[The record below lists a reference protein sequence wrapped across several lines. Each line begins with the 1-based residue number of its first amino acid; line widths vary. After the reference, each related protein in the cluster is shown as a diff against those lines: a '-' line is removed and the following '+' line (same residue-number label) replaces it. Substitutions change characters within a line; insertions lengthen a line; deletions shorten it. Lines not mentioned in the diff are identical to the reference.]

1 MTLTLNEK
9 EKRAIV
15 TLINDRMDEHLSR
28 FPFARYPI
36 EPLEEWKRH
45 FCDPKAVSSDTLRQ
59 ALGWHFGGWQHR
71 DLALA
76 HKKTIASV
84 LKAWP
89 EFVNSGTASPAD
101 SLRFWEQKL
110 HDRQRGF
117 DAVAFLLHLLRPDSF
132 ELADHHRLQAMS
144 EMLKEIHHQDSD
156 QMITR
161 SLPDLE
167 TYTQFF
173 RSVLPKLSG
182 ADPRVR
188 LDRFLKAYGNRH
200 AYKNVNSAYT
210 TQEPTI
216 RHFSWRDCTAQRFN
230 LKKITLRSNAD
241 VLFACLLQALDKQ
254 PGSSYSLTIGQ
265 IVGHVPLGTAGIC
278 NPASYNYAM
287 IALFG
292 GQKGRDYF
300 QLETAA
306 LRQAFTEQA
315 NQSTRDMKFYVKH
328 ADEAVTINPKYVAQN
343 E

>member
-9 EKRAIV
+9 EKRAVV
-15 TLINDRMDEHLSR
+15 TIISERMDEHLSR
-28 FPFARYPI
+28 FPFARYPA
-36 EPLEEWKRH
+36 EPLEEWKRF

-59 ALGWHFGGWQHR
+59 ALGWHFGSWQRR
-71 DLALA
+71 DLGLT
-76 HKKTIASV
+76 HKKTIAAV

-89 EFVNSGTASPAD
+89 EFTDTGTASPAD

-110 HDRQRGF
+110 PDWQRGF
-117 DAVAFLLHLLRPDSF
+117 DAAAFLLHLLRPDSF

-144 EMLKEIHHQDSD
+144 ELLKEINHQDSD
-156 QMITR
+156 QPSTR

-167 TYTQFF
+167 GYTQFF
-173 RSVLPKLSG
+173 RAVLPKLSG
-182 ADPRVR
+182 ADARIR

-200 AYKNVNSAYT
+200 AYKNVKSNYT

-216 RHFSWRDCTAQRFN
+216 RHFSWSDCAAQRFN
-230 LKKITLRSNAD
+230 LNKITLRSNAD

-254 PGSSYSLTIGQ
+254 PEVSGSLTIRQ
-265 IVGHVPLGTAGIC
+265 IIGHIPLGTAGIC
-278 NPASYNYAM
+278 NPASYHYAM

-306 LRQAFTEQA
+306 LREAFTEQA

-328 ADEAVTINPKYVAQN
+328 AGETVTINAKYHRKS
-343 E
+343 